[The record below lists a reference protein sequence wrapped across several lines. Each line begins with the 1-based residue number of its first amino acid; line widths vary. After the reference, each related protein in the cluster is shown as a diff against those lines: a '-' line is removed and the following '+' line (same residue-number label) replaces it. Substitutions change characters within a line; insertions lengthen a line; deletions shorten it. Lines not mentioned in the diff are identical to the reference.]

1 VTKFGS
7 SASNNSALPLN
18 NPTCFAEKERE
29 KEKEM
34 CSYTMKKVLVLAL
47 LLSVAGLAQASLKV
61 PTIPDDGRVP
71 ELPLP
76 LCDRVQVDETNQL
89 AFRAYAVG
97 IQRYRW
103 NGSSWIFVEPVA
115 TLFADPDFHG
125 KIGTH
130 YVGPTWESNSGGKVI
145 ASRVDGCT
153 PDTTAIP
160 WLKLE
165 TISTEGPGVFDS
177 VTYIQRVNTRG
188 GIAPSVPGASVGALA
203 DVPYT
208 AEYYFYRARD

>member
-1 VTKFGS
+1 MFCG
-7 SASNNSALPLN
+7 
-18 NPTCFAEKERE
+18 ERE
-29 KEKEM
+29 RKKKEM
-34 CSYTMKKVLVLAL
+34 RSHRMKTVLVLAL

-61 PTIPDDGRVP
+61 ATIPDDGRVP

-76 LCDRVQVDETNQL
+76 LCDRVQVDESNQL
-89 AFRAYAVG
+89 AYRAYAVG

-103 NGSSWIFVEPVA
+103 NGTSWVFVEPVA
-115 TLFADPDFHG
+115 TLFADQGFHG

-130 YVGPTWESNSGGKVI
+130 YVGPTWESNSGGKVV
-145 ASRVDGCT
+145 ATRVDGCT

-160 WLKLE
+160 WLKLQ
-165 TISTEGPGVFDS
+165 TISAEGPGVFGS

-208 AEYYFYRARD
+208 AEYYFYRAQD